1 MFLGEANKNFDIV
14 SVLKLGWDKRD
25 ALSADR
31 PFHALSF
38 RLKGNARFVYPEGS
52 IPAGTNDIVFV
63 PRYFDYTLQAEDEEL
78 ICVHMLS
85 DKPLPMMIKTFTPEN
100 PQYFARKFQEL
111 YSVWS
116 GKRIGYEYEC
126 KAILYKI
133 ITTIEREMA
142 ETNPSVYSKI
152 SEAIEYIHD
161 NFTNGDISVSSLAEM
176 CHMSDTYFR
185 RLFVEKTSVTPAKYI
200 NALRLGYAFE
210 LLKSK
215 YFNIR
220 EVSEKCGFK
229 TVSYFSEFIK
239 KETGVSPSNLYK
251 QL

>member
-1 MFLGEANKNFDIV
+1 MFLGETNKNFDIV
-14 SVLKLGWDKRD
+14 SVLKLGWDKSD
-25 ALSADR
+25 TMSVDR

-38 RLKGNARFVYPEGS
+38 RVKGNAQFVYPEGS
-52 IPAGTNDIVFV
+52 VSAVTKDIVFV
-63 PRYFDYTLQAEDEEL
+63 PRRFDYRLKAEEEEL
-78 ICVHMLS
+78 FCVHMCS
-85 DKPLPMMIKTFTPEN
+85 DKQLPYQIKKFTPEN
-100 PQYFARKFQEL
+100 PQYFERKFQEL

-116 GKRIGYEYEC
+116 GKRIGYEYES

-133 ITTIEREMA
+133 ITAIERELA
-142 ETNPSVYSKI
+142 EINPSVYSKI
-152 SEAIEYIHD
+152 NEAIEYIHD
-161 NFTNGDISVSSLAEM
+161 NFTTGEISVASLAAM

-200 NALRLGYAFE
+200 NTLKLGYAME
-210 LLKSK
+210 LLKSG